1 MPRMSAA
8 PLKESEDPELVAAV
22 DLGSNSFHLLVGRV
36 VQTPVGPQI
45 SPIDSLKDAVRLAS
59 GLSADKRLDAASQSR
74 AVLALQRF
82 GERLRLF
89 HPQRV
94 RAVATN
100 TFRVAKNGPSFLK
113 TCEAALGFPI
123 EVIAGKEEARLIY
136 NGVAHTLAADGRRRL
151 VIDIG
156 GGSTEMIIGTD
167 YRPELLESVFIGCI
181 RFTREFFPDG
191 QVSRSG
197 FREAVLAARKE
208 IQVASGPFRALG
220 WEMAVG
226 SSGTARAIADVVA
239 ALGDRSYGI
248 TLSGMEEIRARLVK
262 AGRVEQADLPG
273 IKPDRMPVFVGG
285 LSIMIALFEELAI
298 DRMQY
303 SEGALRLGVL
313 YDVLGRAR
321 HDDMRVYTVEQFVKR
336 YAVDTAQ
343 AQRVSDL
350 ALLLW
355 GQVALGSQEERQDM
369 AQLLNWSAQ
378 LLEVGHS
385 ISHNSYHKHSAYI
398 VSQSDMPGFSRRDQQ
413 VMSGLVLGH
422 VGKLGKVQSLFVDRF
437 QRLALICL
445 RLAAIFYRSRASA
458 QLPTVRLQTTGK
470 GVALTLDADWLE
482 HHPLTRFTL
491 NQEQAEWAKMNL
503 LLEIYEE
510 STDFAK
516 SAKSR

>member
-1 MPRMSAA
+1 MSAVTLST
-8 PLKESEDPELVAAV
+8 PEDPELVAAV

-36 VQTPVGPQI
+36 VQTPMGPQI

-59 GLSADKRLDAASQSR
+59 GLSPDKRLDAASQAR

-82 GERLRLF
+82 GERLRRF

-100 TFRVAKNGPSFLK
+100 TFRVAKNGPAFLK

-151 VIDIG
+151 VVDIG

-167 YRPELLESVFIGCI
+167 YKPALLESVFIGCI

-191 QVSRSG
+191 QVSRHA

-220 WEMAVG
+220 WELAVG
-226 SSGTARAIADVVA
+226 SSGTARALADVTA
-239 ALGDRSYGI
+239 ALGDRYQGI
-248 TLSGMEEIRARLVK
+248 SLSALEEIRGRIVR

-273 IKPDRMPVFVGG
+273 IKPDRMPVFLGG
-285 LSIMIALFEELAI
+285 LSIMVALFEELAI
-298 DRMQY
+298 DRMHY

-321 HDDMRVYTVEQFVKR
+321 HDDMRVYTVSQFVER

-343 AQRVSDL
+343 AQRVADL
-350 ALLLW
+350 ALGLW
-355 GQVALGSQEERQDM
+355 EQIDLGSQEEREEM
-369 AQLLNWSAQ
+369 AQLLQWSAR

-413 VMSGLVLGH
+413 LMSSLVLGH
-422 VGKLGKVQSLFVDRF
+422 VGKLGKVQPLFVDRF
-437 QRLALICL
+437 QRTALVCL
-445 RLAAIFYRSRASA
+445 RLAAIFYRSRSA
-458 QLPTVRLQTTGK
+458 AELPSLRIKATGK
-470 GVALTLDADWLE
+470 GVCLKVDADWLNS
-482 HHPLTRFTL
+482 HPLTQFTL
-491 NQEQAEWAKMNL
+491 VQEQLEWSKMNL
-503 LLEIYEE
+503 ELEIQE
-510 STDFAK
+510 TDSSFAK
-516 SAKSR
+516 YAKSR